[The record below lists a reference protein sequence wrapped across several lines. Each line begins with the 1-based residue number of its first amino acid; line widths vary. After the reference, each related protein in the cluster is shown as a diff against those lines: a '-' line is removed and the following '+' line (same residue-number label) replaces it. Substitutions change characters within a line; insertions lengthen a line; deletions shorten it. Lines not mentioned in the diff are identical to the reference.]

1 VSESGNYNTLLVEHE
16 SGVTVVTLNRPDRM
30 NAFNAEMSREL
41 SEAIV
46 ALDDDDAV
54 RAIVITGAGRAFS
67 AGADI
72 GGGATPGSGA
82 AASRTTESSESGP
95 PRLRPWELRTPIIAA
110 INGAAVG
117 MGLTYPLMWDI
128 RIAAEDA
135 KLGLVFTRRGL
146 VPEGNASWLL
156 ARQIGASAAL
166 ELLLTGRIFSGREA
180 AEMGLVSRAVPAE
193 QVLDT
198 AVELAT
204 DLAANTAPAAVA
216 ATKRLFYKYLEENDR
231 WAARVEELEMFRWAT
246 QQPDATEGAMSFIE
260 KRAPQWS
267 GVSRA
272 DLPEI
277 F

>member
-30 NAFNAEMSREL
+30 NAFNAEMSEEL
-41 SEAIV
+41 SAAIV

-82 AASRTTESSESGP
+82 TASRTTESSASGP
-95 PRLRPWELRTPIIAA
+95 PSLRPWELRTPIIAA

-180 AEMGLVSRAVPAE
+180 ADMGLVSRAVPAE
-193 QVLDT
+193 EVLDT

-246 QQPDATEGAMSFIE
+246 QQPDATEGAMSFVE
-260 KRAPQWS
+260 KRAPQWT